1 MPPPLPPASAL
12 LFLRMLWHCQWTPF
26 GVPAYIIMCVYKQ
39 LFLEF
44 YNCRVYGFDFLLLR
58 LSFLFRACSLSVD
71 TAWWTFLYYCL
82 VLRSYITVLYYV
94 CLQQF
99 CPLKFYKM
107 QCMILPAVM
116 YIFGCEFIFSD
127 GVFDRPYIAVLV
139 DWSSCDCPLPTNC

>member
-1 MPPPLPPASAL
+1 MGSMPPPLPPASAL

-44 YNCRVYGFDFLLLR
+44 YQMQCIWVRFPAASALLSLQKLFFVSGHR
-58 LSFLFRACSLSVD
+58 LVQ
-71 TAWWTFLYYCL
+71 FLYYCL

-107 QCMILPAVM
+107 QCMLLPAVM
-116 YIFGCEFIFSD
+116 WYIFGCELIFSD
-127 GVFDRPYIAVLV
+127 GILK
-139 DWSSCDCPLPTNC
+139 